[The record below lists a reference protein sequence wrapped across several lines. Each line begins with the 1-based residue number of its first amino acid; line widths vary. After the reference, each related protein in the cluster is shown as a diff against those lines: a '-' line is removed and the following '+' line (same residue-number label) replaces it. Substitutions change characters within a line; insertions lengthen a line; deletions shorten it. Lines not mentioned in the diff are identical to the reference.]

1 MEFNDLHNLKATEY
15 YPINFR
21 KIIHFNHFEERS
33 YYYFVNSYVKIKDLI
48 NSIAY
53 SYCFY

>member
-1 MEFNDLHNLKATEY
+1 MEFNDLHNLKVTEY

-33 YYYFVNSYVKIKDLI
+33 YNYFVNSFVKIKDLI
-48 NSIAY
+48 NSIVY